1 MKARSWA
8 GTGDRKEEGT
18 PCAHLPPREFPTW
31 NVLLE
36 QHAQKK
42 AALGSGV
49 KSRVSQKVSTLS
61 LLRTQEEG
69 FADGFTGLE
78 MFGQK
83 VGRQR
88 MTML

>member
-1 MKARSWA
+1 MCSLATKRVP
-8 GTGDRKEEGT
+8 D
-18 PCAHLPPREFPTW
+18 TW

-36 QHAQKK
+36 QDARKK

-49 KSRVSQKVSTLS
+49 KSRKVSTLS

-69 FADGFTGLE
+69 FVDGFTGLE

-83 VGRQR
+83 AGRQR